1 MRSSFMVVS
10 SMVLG
15 LAAGPALAQ
24 SPQLGGE
31 MKHIM
36 VHLHGTHL
44 GGHVDPLVPTPI
56 LRDYGQ
62 TYTGNASVLTGTM
75 YNAQYGWMVEGF
87 WAPPVGSHLWI
98 EQIAATAGL
107 RVYSGGT
114 MMNQGT
120 FDPIFGTAGS
130 SARIMW
136 SGSMLHNWYAVDRA
150 GAYEATY
157 RIYFGD
163 ALGAPTPGYMA
174 DEVELNWAAVPAPG
188 TACVMALAGLAG
200 ARRRR

>member
-1 MRSSFMVVS
+1 MRSNLIACSAA
-10 SMVLG
+10 VLTLG
-15 LAAGPALAQ
+15 GGMALAQ

-36 VHLHGTHL
+36 VHLHGNML
-44 GGHVDPLVPTPI
+44 EGHVDPIVPTPI
-56 LRDYGQ
+56 MRDYGQ
-62 TYTGNASVLTGTM
+62 VYTGNAGVLSGTM
-75 YNAQYGWMVEGF
+75 YNAQYGWMVDGF

-98 EQIAATAGL
+98 EQITATAGL

-120 FDPIFGTAGS
+120 FAPIFGTAGS

-136 SGSMLHNWYAVDRA
+136 SGSMLHNWYAVDQA
-150 GAYEATY
+150 GSFEATY

-163 ALGAPTPGYMA
+163 AVGAPTPGYMA
-174 DEVELNWAAVPAPG
+174 DEVQLNWTAVPAPG
-188 TACVMALAGLAG
+188 TACVMALAAVL